1 MPLNDTTE
9 EYEYDDFDDLQEEQ
23 SPPSPMV
30 DILKYFGGLVSLVS
44 LINDFNGGGG
54 LVGEEQSK
62 HEKHVRD
69 VQESNPEEKKEDKVQ
84 ATGKQ
89 FYESQD
95 RFDFPQKKFKKPS
108 STKINTGNQQ
118 QYQTLENYP
127 PYNPLTANAAETYN
141 GDDKKTSY
149 DVYNTG
155 QQYESLNNDGGNSW
169 DEVHP
174 VYQPW
179 MSKPQENN
187 DDGLPSSN
195 SYQWQQDDLKLG
207 SDGTY
212 DLKQPWTGNPVYNQQ
227 DFDDHHH
234 HHHHPHEHE
243 DVDEVRVS
251 KKPYSYY
258 FLGRKLWYIPLLFS
272 VYFIIYIG
280 ALVLKSVARHK
291 IQFPEKVWDLH
302 DSTFG
307 HSQHR
312 KHRKLDDMTEKFEK
326 AVEKFKNIFM

>member
-1 MPLNDTTE
+1 MNFNQILSVALFAIVIQESFKSAVSIETITKYSKVFDDYYNDSNSSNDSTNNDKTNTEKTTTERNFNYTILPLNDTTE

-44 LINDFNGGGG
+44 LINDFNGGG

-207 SDGTY
+207 SDGTPET
-212 DLKQPWTGNPVYNQQ
+212 LVHSASLQ
-227 DFDDHHH
+227 
-234 HHHHPHEHE
+234 
-243 DVDEVRVS
+243 R
-251 KKPYSYY
+251 
-258 FLGRKLWYIPLLFS
+258 LFHN
-272 VYFIIYIG
+272 I
-280 ALVLKSVARHK
+280 
-291 IQFPEKVWDLH
+291 
-302 DSTFG
+302 
-307 HSQHR
+307 HR
-312 KHRKLDDMTEKFEK
+312 SSRIEIRCKT
-326 AVEKFKNIFM
+326 